1 MSNHLIITDKRK
13 LLDAFIG
20 YVYEGK
26 EPDTESSIYTPFLSL
41 KEIYDSVPDNFK
53 VVMLNVTNKSLSAP
67 GNQDVNELTAYL
79 QEKMGKTLDGTIK
92 DNRRYCYNLIRKI
105 KKDYPDK
112 DPIKAIKVLID
123 LALADDFHSINA
135 TSFKYIY
142 YNTQKIITLYQQ
154 KNKKESTKRKI
165 LNKQLE
171 DADKYQ
177 RNTLVA
183 TKWLSFCD
191 KWLDEKF
198 GAGNWS
204 MKQKFANLKSIKLDY
219 ETNQS

>member
-1 MSNHLIITDKRK
+1 MNHKEHLVLDK
-13 LLDAFIG
+13 
-20 YVYEGK
+20 
-26 EPDTESSIYTPFLSL
+26 FLSNDMTEATVFPTTL
-41 KEIYDSVPDNFK
+41 SMQDVIDMAPVKLEVPR
-53 VVMLNVTNKSLSAP
+53 
-67 GNQDVNELTAYL
+67 GNQDINTLVSFF
-79 QEKMGKTLDGTIK
+79 QERRGKTLDGTIQ
-92 DNRRYCYNLIRKI
+92 DNRRYCYNLLRKI

-142 YNTQKIITLYQQ
+142 YNTQKIISLYQQ
-154 KNKKESTKRKI
+154 RNKKEMNRQRI
-165 LNKQLE
+165 ARRQLE

-191 KWLDEKF
+191 RWLDQKF